1 MIGKIVSMNGRSVE
15 IELEEAFNQEY
26 LRLLANGGDN
36 YLGVIALDNRGISPK
51 QNALS
56 HALIADI
63 AHWSGDIPVFIEQYL
78 KYEYMGISGEWFEH
92 HNATKSTARQWV
104 NFLIEFVLANN
115 VPLPKIYEYLLQENA
130 WFYQCLKYRRCCIC
144 LEQADVA
151 HVETV
156 GMGRNRRKINHSDY
170 RFMALCRRHHSE
182 QHTIG
187 LTEFLEKYVIILVK
201 LNDEDRKKLHIGG

>member
-1 MIGKIVSMNGRSVE
+1 
-15 IELEEAFNQEY
+15 
-26 LRLLANGGDN
+26 
-36 YLGVIALDNRGISPK
+36 
-51 QNALS
+51 
-56 HALIADI
+56 
-63 AHWSGDIPVFIEQYL
+63 
-78 KYEYMGISGEWFEH
+78 MGISGEWFEH

>member
-1 MIGKIVSMNGRSVE
+1 MIGKVVSMNGRSVE

-36 YLGVIALDNRGISPK
+36 YLGVTALDNRGISPK

-78 KYEYMGISGEWFEH
+78 KYEYMGILGEWFEH

-151 HVETV
+151 HVEAV

-170 RFMALCRRHHSE
+170 RFMSLCRRHHSE

>member
-1 MIGKIVSMNGRSVE
+1 S
-15 IELEEAFNQEY
+15 Q
-26 LRLLANGGDN
+26 LRRQRQMCIRD
-36 YLGVIALDNRGISPK
+36 S
-51 QNALS
+51 
-56 HALIADI
+56 
-63 AHWSGDIPVFIEQYL
+63 L

-170 RFMALCRRHHSE
+170 RFMA
-182 QHTIG
+182 
-187 LTEFLEKYVIILVK
+187 
-201 LNDEDRKKLHIGG
+201 